1 MGLALMYE
9 GMEQKIAVAVLYDR
23 IKAPTLTAKGSGE
36 LAEEIV
42 KKAEE
47 ADVPITEDRLL
58 ATTLA
63 QLELNEEIPES
74 LFKSVAIVLAW
85 VYRLQGKTPW

>member
-23 IKAPTLTAKGSGE
+23 IKAPTLTAKGSGD

-42 KKAEE
+42 KKE
-47 ADVPITEDRLL
+47 
-58 ATTLA
+58 
-63 QLELNEEIPES
+63 
-74 LFKSVAIVLAW
+74 K
-85 VYRLQGKTPW
+85 

>member
-9 GMEQKIAVAVLYDR
+9 GMEQKIAVAVLYHR